1 MKKEIEIYQRVSGKT
16 VALIILV
23 LFVGASALGFSLYN
37 QIEPEQIP
45 LEDNANNNEQEKT
58 ERFYE
63 VNDRSNLIIDSTR
76 ITIPQGYFISTATEN
91 TLDDGTCITKT
102 VKECK
107 IFIIQSDDYLQ
118 TYYISSGALVKLAKS
133 QLGLWQMTDEKVT
146 ISNEEFSTSAYLIP
160 LYEDDDNT
168 LTRIM
173 KSQVFV
179 ALSANIHISSFALSD
194 NPELELA
201 EIERFKAFVQNL
213 TITTI

>member
-1 MKKEIEIYQRVSGKT
+1 MKKEIEIHQKVSGKT
-16 VALIILV
+16 VALLILV

-37 QIEPEQIP
+37 QIEPEQSLP
-45 LEDNANNNEQEKT
+45 EDNTNNIEQEKT

-91 TLDDGTCITKT
+91 TLDDGTCITRT
-102 VKECK
+102 VTECK

-118 TYYISSGALVKLAKS
+118 TYYISSGALLRLTKS
-133 QLGLWQMTDEKVT
+133 QLALLQTTEDKVT
-146 ISNEEFSTSAYLIP
+146 IGNEEFAVSAYLIP
-160 LYEDDDNT
+160 LYEENDDT

-179 ALSANIHISSFALSD
+179 SLSTNIHISSFALSD

-201 EIERFKAFVQNL
+201 EIDRFKTFVQNL
-213 TITTI
+213 TITAL